1 MENTISYCQEPTRI
15 ERIFVE
21 RLLEHVV
28 AKGSFEGM
36 TNKTSHDFTWPLKH
50 EGLLSL
56 PSICNTNSL
65 ITKENRNTSTSLESL
80 NLIST
85 SYIFQTTQLQR
96 PGSWGSLALKLNQTG
111 VKHKLKHP
119 NKLSDANKF

>member
-65 ITKENRNTSTSLESL
+65 ITKENSASTPWQLG
-80 NLIST
+80 
-85 SYIFQTTQLQR
+85 IFGSETEPNGGETQT
-96 PGSWGSLALKLNQTG
+96 
-111 VKHKLKHP
+111 
-119 NKLSDANKF
+119 